1 MKLQIF
7 FMIFFTQTAVDP
19 ITFKSILDDQ
29 EEESWPKTY
38 YKNAKKYM
46 KNKLKSSKKDK
57 GKKKKTKLYKDIMTQ
72 IESQTRYL
80 FFSQK
85 VRKYITIYYTLSTK
99 NTLFIQ

>member
-1 MKLQIF
+1 M
-7 FMIFFTQTAVDP
+7 
-19 ITFKSILDDQ
+19 LDDQ

-38 YKNAKKYM
+38 YKKTKKYM
-46 KNKLKSSKKDK
+46 KRKLKSSKKDK
-57 GKKKKTKLYKDIMTQ
+57 GKKKKTKMYQDIMTQ

-80 FFSQK
+80 FFFKK